1 MTLGGQVGELVMHL
15 CAGGAAA
22 QDAGGR
28 LDFPGGNPVG
38 HVGVAA
44 FAALA
49 AFNFLCTG
57 CAHKTAIP

>member
-1 MTLGGQVGELVMHL
+1 
-15 CAGGAAA
+15 
-22 QDAGGR
+22 
-28 LDFPGGNPVG
+28 VG

-49 AFNFLCTG
+49 AFNFLCTD